1 MKPGVKYLKILSN
14 LFVAVGGVLFFIFL
28 FPRLLSYF
36 LPFVCGFVLSL
47 IANPVVRFLE
57 KKIKIKRKYGS
68 ALMIAAVIAAVV
80 LACYGVVSIV
90 LTGVESFL
98 TYLPTMYQDA
108 SAELQRAADQLQ
120 LLIERIP
127 FMETVDLSGLGDS
140 MSSYVTGLVSQ
151 VSEPTFGA
159 IGGIAKRIPDMLFG
173 VVMGLLATYFF
184 IADRD
189 RLMLFLERHL
199 SVSFR
204 THMKRAW
211 HQIGKA
217 VGGYFKAQF
226 KIMIII
232 YLIIW
237 LGLVILD
244 VRYAWLIGFGIAFLD
259 MLPVFGAGAVLW
271 PWAAVKLFS
280 GNYVAALGMM
290 ILYAVA
296 LTVHQLVQPKLVGD
310 SVGMDPFAALFFM
323 YIGYK
328 FSGVFG
334 MIVAIPIGMILL
346 NLYEVGAFD
355 TLTWCVREVVTDFNR
370 FRRVKEELPDDDM
383 RRP

>member
-108 SAELQRAADQLQ
+108 GAELQRAADQLQ
-120 LLIERIP
+120 LLIDRIP

-204 THMKRAW
+204 THKIGRA
-211 HQIGKA
+211 H
-217 VGGYFKAQF
+217 V
-226 KIMIII
+226 
-232 YLIIW
+232 
-237 LGLVILD
+237 
-244 VRYAWLIGFGIAFLD
+244 
-259 MLPVFGAGAVLW
+259 
-271 PWAAVKLFS
+271 
-280 GNYVAALGMM
+280 
-290 ILYAVA
+290 
-296 LTVHQLVQPKLVGD
+296 
-310 SVGMDPFAALFFM
+310 
-323 YIGYK
+323 
-328 FSGVFG
+328 
-334 MIVAIPIGMILL
+334 
-346 NLYEVGAFD
+346 
-355 TLTWCVREVVTDFNR
+355 
-370 FRRVKEELPDDDM
+370 
-383 RRP
+383 